1 MLGDSGLTGLGGAE
15 STGAGGGEEGLKA
28 TVFHASSP
36 FLVFHPLFTQV
47 FSAWAVCAV
56 STETLAQKN
65 VDSWLPTVC
74 DWANSP
80 EGPSSRA
87 II

>member
-1 MLGDSGLTGLGGAE
+1 MSEDEKNFALICLSCL
-15 STGAGGGEEGLKA
+15 
-28 TVFHASSP
+28 SP

-74 DWANSP
+74 AQETVWL
-80 EGPSSRA
+80 G
-87 II
+87 

>member
-36 FLVFHPLFTQV
+36 LVSSFLGDTLPPLKPQMPPG
-47 FSAWAVCAV
+47 
-56 STETLAQKN
+56 LLRPK
-65 VDSWLPTVC
+65 D
-74 DWANSP
+74 
-80 EGPSSRA
+80 G
-87 II
+87 